1 VLGLDVSLLVS
12 LSRACSSCN
21 VQRIGL
27 QAVHPSVCVMVMNF
41 EDGRTILTGTVLR
54 VVCVSWLFGACYY
67 RSYIV
72 WFLLTY
78 LLTPW
83 SEAFLRS

>member
-27 QAVHPSVCVMVMNF
+27 QAVQPSVCVMVMNF
-41 EDGRTILTGTVLR
+41 EDGR
-54 VVCVSWLFGACYY
+54 
-67 RSYIV
+67 
-72 WFLLTY
+72 
-78 LLTPW
+78 
-83 SEAFLRS
+83 